1 MNEKINKNYL
11 IVVLTTVVF
20 LCVLL
25 VGINSGS
32 INTKGL
38 DNTMDKAAE
47 KINIP
52 TTTTS
57 VSNKTSINVDGVLT
71 DVNVDK
77 MDSYLGFS
85 IYYDIDNMKYD
96 VLSNSSVIFSDINNR
111 KNSLTIIKLNESDY
125 NSKYELSQSG
135 SLHENEIDGQSYEYS
150 FYRVGA
156 NYYEI
161 IESLDTNDD
170 FNSYLK
176 AVFKYMIS
184 SLKEH

>member
-1 MNEKINKNYL
+1 MNEKINMNYL
-11 IVVLTTVVF
+11 VIVLITVIF

-25 VGINSGS
+25 VSINSGT
-32 INTKGL
+32 INTKEL
-38 DNTMDKAAE
+38 DNTIDKAAE

-52 TTTTS
+52 TTTAS

-71 DVNVDK
+71 DINIDK

-85 IYYDIDNMKYD
+85 INYDIDNIKYD
-96 VLSNSSVIFSDINNR
+96 VLSNSSVIFGDINNK
-111 KNSLTIIKLNESDY
+111 KNTLTIIKLSESDY
-125 NSKYELSQSG
+125 NSKYELSKIG
-135 SLHENEIDGQSYEYS
+135 LLHENEIDGNSYEYS
-150 FYRVGA
+150 FYRVGS

-176 AVFKYMIS
+176 ALFKYMIS
-184 SLKEH
+184 TLKEH

>member
-1 MNEKINKNYL
+1 MNEKININYL
-11 IVVLTTVVF
+11 IIVLITVVF
-20 LCVLL
+20 LCVLFI
-25 VGINSGS
+25 GINSGS
-32 INTKGL
+32 INTKGI
-38 DNTMDKAAE
+38 DNTIDKAAE

-52 TTTTS
+52 TTTTT
-57 VSNKTSINVDGVLT
+57 VVKKASIIIDGVLT
-71 DVNVDK
+71 DINIER

-85 IYYDIDNMKYD
+85 IDYDVDNLKYD
-96 VLSNSSVIFSDINNR
+96 VLSNSSVIFSDINNK
-111 KNSLTIIKLNESDY
+111 KNTLTIIKLNESDY
-125 NSKYELSQSG
+125 NSKYELSKNG
-135 SLHENEIDGQSYEYS
+135 LLHENEIDGNSYQYS

-176 AVFKYMIS
+176 ALFKYMIS

>member
-1 MNEKINKNYL
+1 MNEKINIKYSVIVL
-11 IVVLTTVVF
+11 ITVVF
-20 LCVLL
+20 LLVLL
-25 VGINSGS
+25 IS
-32 INTKGL
+32 INTGTINTKSI

-52 TTTTS
+52 ITTTS
-57 VSNKTSINVDGVLT
+57 ISNKTSINVDGVLT
-71 DVNVDK
+71 DVNINK

-85 IYYDIDNMKYD
+85 IDYDIDNIKYD
-96 VLSNSSVIFSDINNR
+96 VLSNSSVIFSDINNK
-111 KNSLTIIKLNESDY
+111 KNTLIIIKLNESDY
-125 NSKYELSQSG
+125 NSKYELSKNG
-135 SLHENEIDGQSYEYS
+135 LLHENEIDGNAYEYS

-161 IESLDTNDD
+161 IESIDLNDD

-176 AVFKYMIS
+176 ALFKYMIS